1 LAEPNTA
8 ATATRTTGASGPVR
22 TLRLYLALSVAAIRA
37 QAQYRGNLLLM
48 VVGGFA
54 FQAVGLAFIWIVIDR
69 FGTIGGWSL
78 AEVVFLYALRLCAHG
93 LWLCF
98 FNQIVFVDQ
107 VIREGEFDR
116 YLVRPLNPLV
126 QLITR
131 GFALTAFGDL
141 AGGVALLVVA
151 STLLDVDWSLPA
163 VLYMVLAIAGG
174 ALVEA
179 SIQLLLGSLGFRL
192 LSTGGIRFV
201 GDDLFST
208 FGPYPLK
215 IFPIAVQFGLTFVVP
230 LAFVAYLPAAVLLGR
245 TGELAVP
252 APVAYLAPLLGGVL
266 IVLAYR
272 FWRYQSRFY
281 TSSGH

>member
-1 LAEPNTA
+1 MFA
-8 ATATRTTGASGPVR
+8 ATGRLGAVR
-22 TLRLYLALSVAAIRA
+22 TLRLYGTLSVAAVRA
-37 QAQYRGNLLLM
+37 QLQYRANLLLM
-48 VVGGFA
+48 VLGGFA
-54 FQAVGLAFIWIVIDR
+54 YQAVGFAFIWIVMER
-69 FGTIGGWSL
+69 FGSIGGWTL
-78 AEVVFLYALRLCAHG
+78 GEVVFLYALRLCAHG

-98 FNQIVFVDQ
+98 FNQIVHVDQ
-107 VIREGEFDR
+107 VVREGEFDR

-131 GFALTAFGDL
+131 GFALTTLGDL
-141 AGGVALLVVA
+141 AGGIALLVVA
-151 STLLDVDWSLPA
+151 SALLDVDWSPPA
-163 VLYMVLAIAGG
+163 IAYMVLAIIGG
-174 ALVEA
+174 GLVEA
-179 SIQLLLGSLGFRL
+179 SVQLFLGSLGFRL
-192 LSTGGIRFV
+192 LSTSGMRYL

-215 IFPIAVQFGLTFVVP
+215 IFPTAVRFGLTFVMP

-245 TGELAVP
+245 TGELSVP

-281 TSSGH
+281 SSSGH

>member
-1 LAEPNTA
+1 LSA
-8 ATATRTTGASGPVR
+8 ATGRSGVAR
-22 TLRLYLALSVAAIRA
+22 TLRLYGTLSAAAIRA
-37 QAQYRGNLLLM
+37 QLQYRANLLMM
-48 VVGGFA
+48 VLGGFA
-54 FQAVGLAFIWIVIDR
+54 FQAVGFAFIWIVMAR
-69 FGTIGGWSL
+69 FGSIGGWTL

-98 FNQIVFVDQ
+98 FNQIVHVDQ
-107 VIREGEFDR
+107 VIREGEYDR

-131 GFALTAFGDL
+131 GFALTTFGDL
-141 AGGVALLVVA
+141 AGGIALLVVA
-151 STLLDVDWSLPA
+151 GALLDVDWSALA
-163 VLYMVLAIAGG
+163 TIYMVLAIVGG
-174 ALVEA
+174 GLVEA
-179 SIQLLLGSLGFRL
+179 SVQLILGSLGFRL
-192 LSTGGIRFV
+192 LSTGGMRYV

-215 IFPIAVQFGLTFVVP
+215 IFPTAVRFGLTFVMP
-230 LAFVAYLPAAVLLGR
+230 LAFVAYLPAAILLGR
-245 TGELAVP
+245 TGELSVP

>member
-1 LAEPNTA
+1 MSA
-8 ATATRTTGASGPVR
+8 AAGTTGMAR
-22 TLRLYLALSVAAIRA
+22 TLRLYGTLSVAAIRA
-37 QAQYRGNLLLM
+37 QLQYRANLLLM

-54 FQAVGLAFIWIVIDR
+54 YQAVGFAFIWIVMER
-69 FGTIGGWSL
+69 FGAIGGWL
-78 AEVVFLYALRLCAHG
+78 LGEVVFLYALRLCAHG

-98 FNQIVFVDQ
+98 FNQIVHIDQ
-107 VIREGEFDR
+107 VVREGEYDR

-131 GFALTAFGDL
+131 GFALTTFGDL
-141 AGGVALLVVA
+141 AGGIALLVVA
-151 STLLDVDWSLPA
+151 SALLDVDWSAPA
-163 VLYMVLAIAGG
+163 VIYMVLAIVGG
-174 ALVEA
+174 GLVEA
-179 SIQLLLGSLGFRL
+179 SIQLILGSLGFRL
-192 LSTGGIRFV
+192 LSTAGMRYF

-208 FGPYPLK
+208 FGPYPLR
-215 IFPIAVQFGLTFVVP
+215 IFPTAVRFGLTFVMP

-245 TGELAVP
+245 TGELSVP

-266 IVLAYR
+266 IVLAYK

>member
-1 LAEPNTA
+1 MRP
-8 ATATRTTGASGPVR
+8 GPVR
-22 TLRLYLALSVAAIRA
+22 TLRLYLTLTAAAVRA

-54 FQAVGLAFIWIVIDR
+54 FQAVGIAFIWIVIDR
-69 FGTIGGWSL
+69 FGAIGGWSL

-93 LWLCF
+93 LWLCV

-141 AGGVALLVVA
+141 AGGVVLLVVA
-151 STLLDVDWSLPA
+151 STLVDVDWSLPA
-163 VLYMVLAIAGG
+163 LLYMVLAIVGG

-179 SIQLLLGSLGFRL
+179 SIQLVLGSLGFRL

-201 GDDLFST
+201 GDDLFTT
-208 FGPYPLK
+208 FGPYPLR

-230 LAFVAYLPAAVLLGR
+230 LAFVAYVPAAVLLGR

-252 APVAYLAPLLGGVL
+252 APVAYVAPVLGGVL
-266 IVLAYR
+266 IALAYR

-281 TSSGH
+281 SSSGH

>member
-1 LAEPNTA
+1 LAE
-8 ATATRTTGASGPVR
+8 TGAVR
-22 TLRLYLALSVAAIRA
+22 TLRLYAALTFAAIRA
-37 QAQYRGNLLLM
+37 QTQYRGNLLLM

-54 FQAVGLAFIWIVIDR
+54 FQAVGIAFIWIVIDR
-69 FGTIGGWSL
+69 FGAIGGWSL
-78 AEVVFLYALRLCAHG
+78 AEIVFLYALRLCAHG

-126 QLITR
+126 QLFSR
-131 GFALTAFGDL
+131 GFALTTFGDL
-141 AGGVALLVVA
+141 AGGVALLAVA
-151 STLLDVDWSLPA
+151 STLLDVDWSPLA
-163 VLYMVLAIAGG
+163 ILYMVLAIIGG

-179 SIQLLLGSLGFRL
+179 SVQLFLGSLGFRL

-201 GDDLFST
+201 GDDLFGT

-215 IFPIAVQFGLTFVVP
+215 IFPAAVQFGLTFVVP

-252 APVAYLAPLLGGVL
+252 ALVAYLAPLLGAVL

-281 TSSGH
+281 TSTGH

>member
-1 LAEPNTA
+1 MSSLSAHARLARRRA
-8 ATATRTTGASGPVR
+8 RLAR
-22 TLRLYLALSVAAIRA
+22 TLGLYATLVAAAVRA
-37 QAQYRGNLLLM
+37 QLQYRANLLLM
-48 VVGGFA
+48 VLGGFA
-54 FQAVGLAFIWIVIDR
+54 YQGVGFAFIWIVIEH
-69 FGTIGGWSL
+69 FGAIAGWSL

-98 FNQIVFVDQ
+98 FNQIVHVDQ

-116 YLVRPLNPLV
+116 YLVRPLNPLI

-131 GFALTAFGDL
+131 GFALTTFGDL

-151 STLLDVDWSLPA
+151 GMMLDVDWSA
-163 VLYMVLAIAGG
+163 LAIAYMMLAIVGG

-179 SIQLLLGSLGFRL
+179 SIQLLLSGLGFRL
-192 LSTGGIRFV
+192 LSTGGLRYV

-215 IFPIAVQFGLTFVVP
+215 IFPAAVRFGLTFVVP

-252 APVAYLAPLLGGVL
+252 PVVAYLAPLLGGVL
-266 IVLAYR
+266 MVLAYR

-281 TSSGH
+281 VSSGH